1 MERLEAAIDDLGGTV
16 ALATQAARVDLEEW
30 LDDRLTVIQNNGKA
44 ALGMLDRLKYK
55 KYIDTLEGEG

>member
-1 MERLEAAIDDLGGTV
+1 MERLEVAIDDLGGTV
-16 ALATQAARVDLEEW
+16 TLATHTARVDLEQY

-55 KYIDTLEGEG
+55 KYIDTLDEA

>member
-16 ALATQAARVDLEEW
+16 TLAVHSARVDLEEW
-30 LDDRLTVIQNNGKA
+30 LDDRLTVVQNNGKA